1 MTNAEKY
8 QEVFGLIVDHSMC
21 PTTDCDV
28 CPCVSKDSKGN
39 VSCVG
44 GCTYKWWDEEYKGT
58 HAVKIEITEHHTFA
72 KPDDVEDLDFPGVS
86 SEDK

>member
-8 QEVFGLIVDHSMC
+8 QEVFGFPPDKGNC
-21 PTTDCDV
+21 PTECCNFCPLDCCDANG
-28 CPCVSKDSKGN
+28 PASRND
-39 VSCVG
+39 
-44 GCTYKWWDEEYKGT
+44 WWDEEYKGNDI
-58 HAVKIEITEHHTFA
+58 VKVEITEHHTFA